1 MAISRLLRPK
11 PRGLH
16 FNGRELTRSTN
27 WYFVS
32 SFSSDGSEKSS
43 FLKGLKASKV
53 GKAGGEEPKKESGTW
68 FSGLLSNMKQTVLES
83 PWFQK
88 SISRETSDAKVDTEA
103 SDVTTAENSSPS
115 AKSSE
120 SVDVPKSLE
129 SVMTSPGGTKGVLS
143 SSASNTIGGNT
154 FEGPVVNAIS
164 EVCKLH
170 KNPDN
175 VGLGDIQTTV
185 KPPEALRVSQG
196 YELGTLV
203 TDVMAENSLK
213 MNQPRKLSGIYVK
226 KLENDAKQSQEAVS
240 DVLEPIREKPATFLD
255 GTSDLSEI
263 INHLPRN
270 GTATFVQ
277 KPTASTDSGKNH
289 TSSESSSRV
298 EELMNVIMRKTND
311 SKAGGMAGDSHDT
324 LAPTESPKRK
334 KMQKNIKIN
343 GLIEDMKGLF
353 REEQSIKA
361 REKTIA
367 DATDQHS
374 IGGFLKNVQSPA
386 NFQESDVQGILRK
399 EVSSLLGEELTMKA
413 QERIISNVTDQLSK
427 GGFFNNV
434 RSPANLRSSDVKRRH
449 TILKQVLGEEQSSIL
464 SESISEKEDNSLS
477 LANSNHVKS
486 GPNTHSSRPVSREE
500 LGSHLTCFSSKEGF
514 KDKKVLVRF
523 LPKNVEKYN
532 ILAAFSDC
540 GLIVNLE
547 ELSSTK
553 QSPFKDLLVH
563 FETRKG
569 SEIALKKNDIMI
581 MDTEAFVEP
590 ISSEGSDG
598 VISIPDLIG
607 DSETPSALVKNP
619 TKTVKVKH
627 LSEKISSQQLKNAL
641 AFCHSNI
648 SNIFLGSTSS
658 VVYVEFEKEDAKER
672 ALAQQ
677 FILVSGVKL
686 SILRIDAPMTTVV
699 RISNIKPNS
708 QIRTICDSYG
718 QVKYVAERTM
728 GVVDVHF
735 KLAEWPNM
743 LNIVN
748 SLNGIEV
755 DGDRWLV
762 QPAPV
767 FPPAILRALWRQPEE
782 RRHVNAVIYKLLREV
797 EKPISTT
804 ELSQSTNLATR
815 YHGKEF

>member
-1 MAISRLLRPK
+1 
-11 PRGLH
+11 
-16 FNGRELTRSTN
+16 
-27 WYFVS
+27 
-32 SFSSDGSEKSS
+32 
-43 FLKGLKASKV
+43 
-53 GKAGGEEPKKESGTW
+53 
-68 FSGLLSNMKQTVLES
+68 MKQTVLES

-115 AKSSE
+115 AKSSK

-129 SVMTSPGGTKGVLS
+129 FVMTSPGGTKGVSS

-185 KPPEALRVSQG
+185 QPPEALRVSQG

-213 MNQPRKLSGIYVK
+213 MNQPRKLSGIFVK
-226 KLENDAKQSQEAVS
+226 KLENDVKQSQEAMS

-255 GTSDLSEI
+255 DTNDLSEI

-277 KPTASTDSGKNH
+277 RPTASTDSGKNH

-298 EELMNVIMRKTND
+298 KELMNVMMRKTND
-311 SKAGGMAGDSHDT
+311 PKAGGMAGDSHDT
-324 LAPTESPKRK
+324 LAPTESLKRK

-361 REKTIA
+361 QENTIA
-367 DATDQHS
+367 DATDQRS

-386 NFQESDVQGILRK
+386 NFQESDVHGILCK
-399 EVSSLLGEELTMKA
+399 EVSSLLGEELTTKA

-434 RSPANLRSSDVKRRH
+434 RSPANLQSSDVKGRH

-486 GPNTHSSRPVSREE
+486 GPNTHSSHPVSREE
-500 LGSHLTCFSSKEGF
+500 LGSHLKTCFSSKGF

-523 LPKNVEKYN
+523 LPKNVEKHN

-540 GLIVNLE
+540 GLIVNVE

-553 QSPFKDLLVH
+553 QSPFKDFLVH

-581 MDTEAFVEP
+581 MNTEAFVEP
-590 ISSEGSDG
+590 ISSEESDV
-598 VISIPDLIG
+598 VISIPDLIA
-607 DSETPSALVKNP
+607 DPETPSALVKKP

-677 FILVSGVKL
+677 SILVSGVKL

-767 FPPAILRALWRQPEE
+767 FPLAILRALWRRPEE

-804 ELSQSTNLATR
+804 ESSQSTNLATR
-815 YHGKEF
+815 YHCKEF